1 MKLIFAYKAD
11 NVGKGLV
18 LKSRQRPQ
26 TSESKADGPAP
37 SGKRDT
43 QKVEALVRG
52 LAILKA
58 FRRGD
63 GPLGNAELALRTGL
77 PKPTVSR
84 LAYTLLEAGFLTYD
98 SRQRDYLLGPSLI
111 SSGCVALANLDVRE
125 IARQPLKNLARNA
138 SYNVGLGMRGRSQMV
153 YVDAFE
159 GDALISLRL
168 FPGSRLPIPTSAM
181 GRAYLAALDP
191 ARREDLLQSL
201 RPTMGEDWNRVL
213 EGVAEAVESVA
224 RRGFCLAEGSWR
236 TEINGAGAPLRSG
249 DGSLYAINLGGPAYM
264 LPLEELESRLGP
276 LLAKTAQEIESR
288 LAFDETMQTTAE

>member
-1 MKLIFAYKAD
+1 LQ
-11 NVGKGLV
+11 
-18 LKSRQRPQ
+18 SRQRPQ
-26 TSESKADGPAP
+26 NPDGTAQEREPT
-37 SGKRDT
+37 GKRDT

-52 LAILKA
+52 LAILRA

-63 GPLGNAELALRTGL
+63 GPLGNAELAERTGL

-98 SRQRDYLLGPSLI
+98 ARQRDYLLGPSLI

-125 IARQPLKNLARNA
+125 IARPQLKNLARNA
-138 SYNVGLGMRGRSQMV
+138 SYNVGLGMRGRHEMI

-168 FPGSRLPIPTSAM
+168 FPGSRLPIATSAM
-181 GRAYLAALDP
+181 GRAYLAALDS

-201 RPTMGEDWNRVL
+201 RPAHGEDWSRVL
-213 EGVAEAVESVA
+213 EGVAEAVESVE
-224 RRGFCLAEGSWR
+224 RRGFCLAQGSWR

-264 LPLEELESRLGP
+264 LPLGELEERLGP
-276 LLAKTAQEIESR
+276 LLAETARKIETQ
-288 LAFDETMQTTAE
+288 LAFDEAAVTIVE